1 MAFPAFLDTCV
12 LYGANLNDTLLRIA
26 EEDAFSPQWSP
37 DVVEELRR
45 NLSMIPNLPAGAAD
59 RRVKAMT
66 DAFPEAMVE
75 GYEPLIPI
83 MTCDP
88 KDRHVLAAAVHS
100 DSQVLVTFNL
110 DDFPTSSLA
119 GFEITAVHP
128 DDFLLDQLDLH
139 PEKVARSMIRQ
150 VDEATRPTLTMADL
164 LQRLSRAGVPRFAA
178 ECQRRP
184 FSSAT

>member
-37 DVVEELRR
+37 DVVEEFRR

-75 GYEPLIPI
+75 GYEPLIPPSMGLLPMPI
-83 MTCDP
+83 SGT
-88 KDRHVLAAAVHS
+88 A
-100 DSQVLVTFNL
+100 FNGL
-110 DDFPTSSLA
+110 LRFHTNTWGASL
-119 GFEITAVHP
+119 
-128 DDFLLDQLDLH
+128 
-139 PEKVARSMIRQ
+139 R
-150 VDEATRPTLTMADL
+150 
-164 LQRLSRAGVPRFAA
+164 
-178 ECQRRP
+178 
-184 FSSAT
+184 